1 MCIRDR
7 FSREGF
13 DLSNFRQELLE
24 KGKDSSL
31 QTIRDEIIGMNIFNS
46 VFVDCTALSL
56 IHIFAIGIISSR
68 IPFRPR
74 QVNVLASTIAISG

>member
-1 MCIRDR
+1 MVGIIDAAKAM

-31 QTIRDEIIGMNIFNS
+31 QTIRDEIIGMNIFNA
-46 VFVDCTALSL
+46 VFVAVSYTHLDVYK
-56 IHIFAIGIISSR
+56 
-68 IPFRPR
+68 R
-74 QVNVLASTIAISG
+74 QGCGGSC